1 MADLPSKSSLRE
13 ALATAVLLHDDYER
27 TILKGVVDERWAGFC
42 AAYLIGRLGDF
53 APPGRVAGLLEQ
65 VADQDD
71 WPAVAAAHLLTK
83 LRS

>member
-1 MADLPSKSSLRE
+1 MADFPSKSSLRD
-13 ALATAVLLHDDYER
+13 ALAAAVPLHDDYER
-27 TILKGVVDERWAGFC
+27 TILMGVVDERWAGFY
-42 AAYLIGRLGDF
+42 AAYIIGRLGEF
-53 APPGRVAGLLEQ
+53 ASPGRVAGLLEE